1 MKIIFLDDSNIVLET
16 LQMLMDNVTDAI
28 DTFFYK
34 DAKEILKLL
43 ELDNLEFDILFSE
56 ILFNNLDGM
65 NLITIIKENPKFK
78 DKKVVIIT
86 KENDKKK
93 IDALKYLGIKE
104 VFTKS
109 IYSNHLEVFL
119 NNIIRQEMRVL

>member
-1 MKIIFLDDSNIVLET
+1 LKIIFLDDSNIVLET
-16 LQMLMDNVTDAI
+16 LQMLMNNVTDTI

-65 NLITIIKENPKFK
+65 NLITVIKENPKFK

-93 IDALKYLGIKE
+93 IAALKYLGIKE

>member
-1 MKIIFLDDSNIVLET
+1 LKIIFLDDSNIVLET